1 MHPALSV
8 LPARQGSQASGDFP
22 ESPSPAGSR
31 ARLPAL
37 SPCPTQGPA
46 LTASSLLR
54 RLPERVLRSRRQLRL
69 LPARPPVL
77 AGSDASRPALRAV
90 VRPFRDTP
98 GWPGAPA
105 ARPPPVE
112 RGSAVHRHPGASS
125 RGLAQPRAQPAR
137 ASPLNVGRGLRA
149 QPTLL
154 VAVGQRRGELRKPP
168 VSPPRNERGGRVVAE
183 SRTIRGVRGCTE
195 TNLYL
200 RKTEKKKKKKNI
212 KASHPPHFLQLG
224 GSFSVWGDRMGKGD
238 TK

>member
-1 MHPALSV
+1 M
-8 LPARQGSQASGDFP
+8 LPARQGSPATGDFP
-22 ESPSPAGSR
+22 ELPSPAGSR
-31 ARLPAL
+31 ARLPAR
-37 SPCPTQGPA
+37 SPRPTQGPA
-46 LTASSLLR
+46 LTASSPPLR
-54 RLPERVLRSRRQLRL
+54 RLPERVLRPRRQLRL

-90 VRPFRDTP
+90 VRAFRDTP

-168 VSPPRNERGGRVVAE
+168 VSPPRNE
-183 SRTIRGVRGCTE
+183 
-195 TNLYL
+195 
-200 RKTEKKKKKKNI
+200 
-212 KASHPPHFLQLG
+212 
-224 GSFSVWGDRMGKGD
+224 
-238 TK
+238 